1 MASLPQAFAN
11 IEAWIVSLGLS
22 ANIQQDLLNF
32 LDSMEQSIAGFD
44 ITALI
49 EPLFDF
55 AIAFLGAFFTI
66 ITLPFFMFYVLAGR
80 PGLAQS
86 VYRSLP
92 SPWNADAQTVIRISL
107 DSFGTYVRAEAIVA
121 GLLGIMAFTG
131 NMALSVLVDPAFAEV
146 ALILALIAAF
156 SELIPNYGPWIASIP
171 AVLFALTISPA
182 AVVATILLYLVLMFV
197 EGQVLVPKIEGGAFS
212 FHPALVLFLVVAGVT
227 LFGILGAVLALPV
240 TAAAWRITRYAFR
253 RSTGQ
258 PPGMA
263 TAVGLD
269 EDGRRRSSSPTTPR
283 PASPRARA
291 PRRLIEA
298 APSRRRRSR
307 DDRFRTASPR
317 SPTQL
322 PEIEPDGAPQ
332 HDHPA
337 RARRGLPVGRV
348 RHPAAAGRRLR
359 RDARGLP
366 ERPGPVAA
374 GRVPGR
380 RVRVG
385 RRRASPSRR
394 RCPGSRCG
402 GPSSPTSPSPPSAAR

>member
-1 MASLPQAFAN
+1 MAEAPASRPAGTSRFPRAAVPSAAGIIFTVGLLLAVAFLTAVGGALTVFLIGLILAFLLDPIVTWLAARRIPRGVATLITMVVFFVVVALLVVAFLDVVVSQAAAFVASLPQAFAN
-11 IEAWIVSLGLS
+11 IEAWVVSLNLS
-22 ANIQQDLLNF
+22 PNIEQDLLSF
-32 LDSMEQSIAGFD
+32 IDSMEQSIASFD

-92 SPWNADAQTVIRISL
+92 APWNADAQTVIRISL

-182 AVVATILLYLVLMFV
+182 AVVATALLYLVLMFV

-253 RSTGQ
+253 RATGQ

-263 TAVGLD
+263 TAVGL
-269 EDGRRRSSSPTTPR
+269 EAQGDGIVKPYDPETGVPR
-283 PASPRARA
+283 GEEPAPA
-291 PRRLIEA
+291 IEA
-298 APSRRRRSR
+298 AAK
-307 DDRFRTASPR
+307 ASEA
-317 SPTQL
+317 L
-322 PEIEPDGAPQ
+322 PG
-332 HDHPA
+332 
-337 RARRGLPVGRV
+337 
-348 RHPAAAGRRLR
+348 
-359 RDARGLP
+359 
-366 ERPGPVAA
+366 
-374 GRVPGR
+374 
-380 RVRVG
+380 
-385 RRRASPSRR
+385 
-394 RCPGSRCG
+394 
-402 GPSSPTSPSPPSAAR
+402 

>member
-1 MASLPQAFAN
+1 
-11 IEAWIVSLGLS
+11 
-22 ANIQQDLLNF
+22 
-32 LDSMEQSIAGFD
+32 
-44 ITALI
+44 
-49 EPLFDF
+49 
-55 AIAFLGAFFTI
+55 
-66 ITLPFFMFYVLAGR
+66 MFYVLAGR

-258 PPGMA
+258 PPGMVTAIGADEEGDAIVKPYDPETGVPRGEGPAPAVEA
-263 TAVGLD
+263 TAQ
-269 EDGRRRSSSPTTPR
+269 ST
-283 PASPRARA
+283 
-291 PRRLIEA
+291 EA
-298 APSRRRRSR
+298 
-307 DDRFRTASPR
+307 
-317 SPTQL
+317 L
-322 PEIEPDGAPQ
+322 PG
-332 HDHPA
+332 
-337 RARRGLPVGRV
+337 
-348 RHPAAAGRRLR
+348 
-359 RDARGLP
+359 
-366 ERPGPVAA
+366 
-374 GRVPGR
+374 
-380 RVRVG
+380 
-385 RRRASPSRR
+385 
-394 RCPGSRCG
+394 
-402 GPSSPTSPSPPSAAR
+402 